1 MIDRRIIERWPRTG
15 LFHDVF
21 AVRPLPPSFPH
32 EDAKAVSQLQ
42 SDVATDANLGVAYLQ
57 VQDLSKVYATD
68 DGPVR
73 ALDRVSLTQRKGEFV
88 SLVGPSGCGKSTLM
102 MIAAG
107 LTSASDGEVLVEN
120 KRVTTARTD
129 IGIVFQNHV
138 LLDWRTALEN
148 VLLQAEARKM
158 DMKVAEARA
167 RELLAAVGLQGFE
180 NKYPKSLSGGMKQR
194 VSICRALIHN
204 PTHLLMDEPFG
215 ALDALTRDQLVLD
228 LQDIC
233 SKRSVS
239 ILFVTHSIAEAV
251 FLSDRVIVMTPR
263 PGKVDKV
270 IDINLPRPRTL
281 AMRESGEFG
290 VYSREIL
297 DIFLARGILRE
308 H

>member
-1 MIDRRIIERWPRTG
+1 MQTTP
-15 LFHDVF
+15 
-21 AVRPLPPSFPH
+21 
-32 EDAKAVSQLQ
+32 DATSALDGGS
-42 SDVATDANLGVAYLQ
+42 AYLQ
-57 VQDLSKVYATD
+57 VQSLSKVYPTD
-68 DGPVR
+68 GGPVR
-73 ALDRVSLTQRKGEFV
+73 ALDRVSINQRKGEFI

-107 LTSASDGEVLVEN
+107 LLSASDGQILIDGQLVT
-120 KRVTTARTD
+120 KARTD

-138 LLDWRTALEN
+138 LLEWRSALQN
-148 VLLQAEARKM
+148 VLLQAEARNM
-158 DMKVAEARA
+158 DMQKAETRA
-167 RELLAAVGLQGFE
+167 RELLAAVGLGGFE
-180 NKYPKSLSGGMKQR
+180 DKYPKSLSGGMRQR

-204 PTHLLMDEPFG
+204 PSHLLMDEPFG

-233 SKRSVS
+233 SKQSVS

-263 PGKVDKV
+263 PGRVDKI

-281 AMRESGEFG
+281 AMRDSSEFAG
-290 VYSREIL
+290 YSREIL
-297 DIFLARGILRE
+297 EIFLARGILRE